1 MRPGRAALT
10 AAWAGETRSRILHLG
25 LAGARILAVTI
36 LVAVTSVP
44 DVAWAGDP
52 FRELGLIQPTRPT
65 AAADFTAPGLNSQ
78 PLRLSDFKGRVV
90 FLNFWATWCL
100 PCKEEM
106 PSLERLYRRYK
117 ERGLMVLAIS
127 VDTGGSAPVAAFVK
141 ELRLTF
147 PIGLDPKLEVA
158 GRYKIWALPS
168 SFLIDRQGNTAAIA
182 TGPRNWDSPAAHAVI
197 ETLLK

>member
-1 MRPGRAALT
+1 MTALT
-10 AAWAGETRSRILHLG
+10 AEWARGTKSTRKWRPGLG
-25 LAGARILAVTI
+25 GSLVFALSI
-36 LVAVTSVP
+36 LVAVAGFAG
-44 DVAWAGDP
+44 VAWAGDP

-106 PSLERLYRRYK
+106 PSMERLYRRYK
-117 ERGLMVLAIS
+117 ERGLTILAVS
-127 VDTGGSAPVAAFVK
+127 VDAGGSAPVAAFVK

-147 PIGLDPKLEVA
+147 PIGLDPRLEVA

-168 SFLIDRQGNTAAIA
+168 SFLIDRQGNTAAIVN
-182 TGPRNWDSPAAHAVI
+182 GPRNWDGPAAHAVI
-197 ETLLK
+197 EILLK

>member
-1 MRPGRAALT
+1 MTAPT
-10 AAWAGETRSRILHLG
+10 AAWADDTRSRILHLG

-36 LVAVTSVP
+36 LVAVTSLP
-44 DVAWAGDP
+44 GVAWAGDP
-52 FRELGLIQPTRPT
+52 FRELSLIQPKRPT

-106 PSLERLYRRYK
+106 PSMERLYRRYK
-117 ERGLMVLAIS
+117 ERGLTVLAVSIDS
-127 VDTGGSAPVAAFVK
+127 GGPEAVAAFVK
-141 ELRLTF
+141 ALRLTF
-147 PIGLDPKLEVA
+147 PIGLDPKMEIA

-168 SFLIDRQGNTAAIA
+168 SFLIDRQGNVAAIA
-182 TGPRNWDSPAAHAVI
+182 TGPRNWNSPAAHAVVD
-197 ETLLK
+197 TLLK